1 MVTTKGR
8 RACALR
14 EREGHGRGSGHLEH
28 FHFLTEV
35 AAPQVSVF
43 WSLTEL
49 HIVILCTF
57 YRQVTLCHRERLR
70 NLHTHP
76 HPIIQPASYYP
87 AMHRG
92 RPGAW
97 PEASAGYMGAGV
109 HFQDS
114 RWEILSPS
122 PLEGA
127 KHWRERRATGLCL
140 LEAVC
145 SRVWPGEGETSLLV
159 TGSLS
164 RVRAGRSV
172 VGALLVRS
180 QHREPFG
187 AVAGAGLSETTSL
200 PHVTSV
206 RRHENPL

>member
-14 EREGHGRGSGHLEH
+14 EREGHGQGSGHLEH

-43 WSLTEL
+43 RSFTEL

-92 RPGAW
+92 RPGPGLKPARDTW
-97 PEASAGYMGAGV
+97 EPVSIFRTLGGKSCLPRPLRVPSTGEKGGQRGCASWKPCAVGFG
-109 HFQDS
+109 
-114 RWEILSPS
+114 
-122 PLEGA
+122 LEG
-127 KHWRERRATGLCL
+127 
-140 LEAVC
+140 
-145 SRVWPGEGETSLLV
+145 
-159 TGSLS
+159 
-164 RVRAGRSV
+164 VR
-172 VGALLVRS
+172 
-180 QHREPFG
+180 
-187 AVAGAGLSETTSL
+187 
-200 PHVTSV
+200 
-206 RRHENPL
+206 PLFW